1 MTGSGDEAGGGPRRP
16 RGWCRVTAVPDDG
29 TAGTRTAPRPGGE
42 LDEGTLVARARD
54 GDVRTF
60 EDLVRRYQ
68 APMFHLALR
77 MLANRGDD
85 ATRLLVE
92 EPVEPPTGL
101 TERIMLAVRAEVR
114 RPGMVPLT
122 STEKG
127 PVEVSEQAI
136 AVVLRYAADMVDGV
150 RARRCT
156 IRRAGQDEHG
166 VAVLSVKLSLALAY
180 GTGPADQVLRA
191 VRRQVAELAGAR
203 IGVRIAA
210 CDLVLEDVYAGPR
223 PGG

>member
-1 MTGSGDEAGGGPRRP
+1 MAVNRATDGYALPCERLLDDVAAAMRAGQPPDAHERNCP
-16 RGWCRVTAVPDDG
+16 HCRT
-29 TAGTRTAPRPGGE
+29 
-42 LDEGTLVARARD
+42 ARD
-54 GDVRTF
+54 G
-60 EDLVRRYQ
+60 LQ
-68 APMFHLALR
+68 SLW
-77 MLANRGDD
+77 D
-85 ATRLLVE
+85 ATRLLVD
-92 EPVEPPTGL
+92 EPVEPPPGL

-122 STEKG
+122 STERG

-136 AVVLRYAADMVDGV
+136 AVVVRYAADTVDGV

-156 IRRAGQDEHG
+156 IRRAGRDEHG
-166 VAVLSVKLSLALAY
+166 MAVLSVELSLALAY

-191 VRRQVAELAGAR
+191 VRRRVAELAGAR

-210 CDLVLEDVYAGPR
+210 CDLVLEDVFAGPR